1 MSNVSSQEGNY
12 TLRRAT
18 LSDITPLTR
27 NVIPHVSHD
36 GFHDYFFPKQDA
48 YPDDF
53 YRWWRRYYRNILL
66 RPYSVLFIAEDEQG
80 GMKGLGMW
88 TFARGKGV
96 SGPEGLDIAK
106 DSWFEDVSTPGS
118 TSSKTKSAPTA
129 APTTPHSSNGE
140 KTVIEFGK
148 KLFVGD
154 DVVHWMCPEF
164 IVFPDFKSGEDK
176 TELMAA
182 LAPVVHGW
190 GIKQSDIDGI
200 SAWALCT
207 IKEKAV
213 YEKEGYELVQEVQ
226 CGPSTCFAMKY
237 RGE

>member
-1 MSNVSSQEGNY
+1 M
-12 TLRRAT
+12 
-18 LSDITPLTR
+18 
-27 NVIPHVSHD
+27 
-36 GFHDYFFPKQDA
+36 GFA
-48 YPDDF
+48 DD
-53 YRWWRRYYRNILL
+53 YYRNILL

-80 GMKGLGMW
+80 RMKGLGMW
-88 TFARGKGV
+88 TFAHRKGD
-96 SGPEGLDIAK
+96 SGPKGLDIAK
-106 DSWFEDVSTPGS
+106 DSWFEALRRRIYSWIDKFQDKIHPNRCTDN
-118 TSSKTKSAPTA
+118 A
-129 APTTPHSSNGE
+129 ALLE
-140 KTVIEFGK
+140 WRKTVIEFGK

-164 IVFPDFKSGEDK
+164 ITFPDFKSGEDK
-176 TELMAA
+176 NELMAM

-190 GIKQSDIDGI
+190 GIKQSDVDGV

-207 IKEKAV
+207 IKEKAL